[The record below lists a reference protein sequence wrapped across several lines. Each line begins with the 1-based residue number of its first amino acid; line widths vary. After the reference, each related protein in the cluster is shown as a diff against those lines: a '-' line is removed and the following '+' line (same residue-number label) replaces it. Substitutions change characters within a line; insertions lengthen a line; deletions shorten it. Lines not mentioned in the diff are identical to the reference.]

1 MATSVISV
9 RPISKPKTKAA
20 KIQVKK
26 VENTNMSDVQVV
38 DPTKAIGKVTK
49 KVEDLNGKMIEVE
62 GSYILP
68 LATTLNEAS
77 AMVKDNESDLLFWF
91 NHGRKIQARAQVA
104 ATLGMEFE
112 TEELED
118 RDKQFK
124 NALKNMV
131 EEDTPEA
138 DKAEARK
145 FLLSLPKFK
154 DLAETYKTFSPDPKN
169 IDFGQVELKR
179 PSGVRGRRK
188 KEETEGSE
196 TESE

>member
-1 MATSVISV
+1 MSTSEISV
-9 RPISKPKTKAA
+9 RQLSKPKNKAA
-20 KIQVKK
+20 KIQIKK
-26 VENTNMSDVQVV
+26 EEIKMSEANVV
-38 DPTKAIGKVTK
+38 DPGKAVGKVTK

-62 GSYILP
+62 GTYTLP
-68 LATTLNEAS
+68 LATNMNEALS
-77 AMVKDNESDLLFWF
+77 MVKNSEDDFVFWF
-91 NHGRKIQARAQVA
+91 NHGRKVQARAQVA

-131 EEDTPEA
+131 EEDTPDA

-169 IDFGQVELKR
+169 IDFGSVELKR

-188 KEETEGSE
+188 KEEAEGTE
-196 TESE
+196 TE